1 MDSPTPTPSPM
12 PKFTA
17 ASAGNSPLSRNQKVG
32 LLIGASALILL
43 LVTAGLIFGV
53 NKHGKTDASKDQ
65 LAQAN
70 KPLGGL
76 PTAPD
81 SGRAPD
87 DPGSLPGAAV
97 GPGTPVTPGPGTTPA
112 SPTAAGS
119 DVPATPVVP
128 GTPQYVQLPPV
139 TPTPPVTPAPHV
151 TPATPPALPARHTPP
166 AVAAIPAHL
175 TYVIQDNDSLW
186 SIARRMYGDGHAWT
200 LIAQVNPGLSAARL
214 RTGLKIN
221 LPDPAAV
228 HARLGTHAPAPAPA
242 RAVAA
247 RIQPHSVTVHEGD
260 TLYNIA
266 RKVYGDG
273 EKWDVIYN
281 ANKDKLSDP
290 DELPAGVQLT
300 IPAS

>member
-1 MDSPTPTPSPM
+1 M

-53 NKHGKTDASKDQ
+53 NKKAKTDASKDQ

-70 KPLGGL
+70 KPLGTL
-76 PTAPD
+76 PTSPD
-81 SGRAPD
+81 TIRAPD
-87 DPGSLPGAAV
+87 DPGQLPGPAV
-97 GPGTPVTPGPGTTPA
+97 GPGTPAAPGPVVTPETPA
-112 SPTAAGS
+112 APGA
-119 DVPATPVVP
+119 PVLP
-128 GTPQYVQLPPV
+128 GTPTYVQQPPAP
-139 TPTPPVTPAPHV
+139 PTLAPPVTPAV
-151 TPATPPALPARHTPP
+151 RVPPAVPAAPAAHTPVARHTPP
-166 AVAAIPAHL
+166 AAPAIPAHL

-186 SIARRMYGDGHAWT
+186 SIARRAYGDGQAWT
-200 LIAQVNPGLSAARL
+200 LIAQVNPGLSAGRL
-214 RTGLKIN
+214 QTGLKIN

-228 HARLGTHAPAPAPA
+228 HARLGTHAAPAAAAAPA
-242 RAVAA
+242 RTAAA
-247 RIQPHSVTVHEGD
+247 RLQVRSVTVHEGD

-290 DELPAGVQLT
+290 DELPASVQLT